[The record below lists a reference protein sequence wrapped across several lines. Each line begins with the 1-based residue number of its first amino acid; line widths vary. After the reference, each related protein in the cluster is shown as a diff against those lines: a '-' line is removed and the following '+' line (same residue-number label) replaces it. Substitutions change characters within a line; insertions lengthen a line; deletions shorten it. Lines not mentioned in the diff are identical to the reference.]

1 MPVAICRLDA
11 GESMITERGAMS
23 WMSPNIRMETV
34 SGGAMKALGRMFSGE
49 SFFQNRWTAQGG
61 PGLIAFAS
69 SFIGD
74 IIAVEI
80 DGGSEIIIQKSAF
93 LASTEGIQLSVYLQE
108 RLSSSFFGG
117 EGFVM
122 QKLSGDGV
130 AFVEIDGT
138 TVEYTLEAGESMIV
152 NTGNVALMDATCTM
166 RVERV
171 KGVRNVLLGG
181 EGLFNTVVTGPGRLI
196 LQTMPLN
203 AFARTLS
210 DRMPSK

>member
-49 SFFQNRWTAQGG
+49 SLFQNRWTAQGG